1 MNYAQIRRMD
11 ISNGEGIGVALFVQG
26 CPIHC
31 EGCFN
36 QIAWNFEDGKVFDD
50 KAKERFLDMASR
62 DYVERITILGG
73 EPMAEQNVA
82 GVNSLINE
90 IRVRF
95 GNTRKIW
102 LYSGYTYEH
111 LSAPH
116 KPDEISLL
124 RKSILSNI
132 DILVDGQ
139 YDSSLRD
146 LNLKYRG
153 SSNQRVIDVPK
164 TIETNEITLYI
175 K

>member
-1 MNYAQIRRMD
+1 MNYASIRRMD

-36 QIAWNFEDGKVFDD
+36 QIAWDFEGGKVFDE
-50 KAKERFLDMASR
+50 KAKERFIDMASR

-82 GVNSLINE
+82 GVNNLVNE
-90 IRVRF
+90 IRARL

-111 LSAPH
+111 LSKPH
-116 KPDEISLL
+116 RPEEKYLL
-124 RKSILSNI
+124 RNSILSNI
-132 DILVDGQ
+132 DVLVDGK
-139 YDSSLRD
+139 YESSLRD

-153 SSNQRVIDVPK
+153 SSNQRVINVPK